1 MASFLLDTVLC
12 CYDPCGGFT
21 VIVWMV
27 AGNNLWLVLCLLYL
41 PAASKDLND
50 TEFCSCWMFYTAWI
64 RNVRKAIERHW
75 VAGEEGVG
83 RAAERWRGIRGKCV
97 CVCVC
102 DIMFCAVLMT
112 SIAGFSYRSGIS
124 AQPVNTV
131 THTNTRCTHT
141 RTHIFSVTP
150 LVHIGKTDDLKV

>member
-1 MASFLLDTVLC
+1 MKKEWEELLKD
-12 CYDPCGGFT
+12 DGGLE
-21 VIVWMV
+21 
-27 AGNNLWLVLCLLYL
+27 AN
-41 PAASKDLND
+41 
-50 TEFCSCWMFYTAWI
+50 
-64 RNVRKAIERHW
+64 
-75 VAGEEGVG
+75 
-83 RAAERWRGIRGKCV
+83 V

-150 LVHIGKTDDLKV
+150 LVHIGKADDLKV